1 MNLLMVEARMRGPFR
16 RPVPRR
22 ALFSRRALRS
32 AGIAVAC
39 ALAATVTAACGS
51 SSSGSSAAGGTI
63 TVTYWTEGTQA
74 ESTYIDTQFDKT
86 HPGIK
91 AVGQHISSADE
102 STAKEIAAI
111 KTGTEP
117 NVVIGQDPSA
127 LPLLAESG
135 KIVNLTSALKTQT
148 AELYPGIRS
157 ALFYQGKELGI
168 ALGGVGDYVLFYNKK
183 DFAAA
188 GISAPPTTWPQLE
201 ADAVK
206 LSNPAKHQYG
216 IYVPFGT
223 DEWISYDWESVLWSN
238 GGQLVNSAGTK
249 TAFDSPA
256 GVAALTLW
264 ANLVKKDHAAP
275 TTSYAQAGSY
285 DGAPAFASNAVA
297 MIVEGQWAVSEFKNV
312 DYGVAELPAGTSGH
326 SATNIGIGVASVF
339 DHGTAANNAAI
350 TFVQWLS
357 SPAQG
362 AYLTN
367 LSGGLPSGP
376 DQLTYPAVKQEEASQ
391 PTYPVFASQLNT
403 GQTRPTIPAYTA
415 ISLDLATEINAA
427 LTGGISPAAALAQAA
442 SEGNQAIA
450 TGSGS

>member
-1 MNLLMVEARMRGPFR
+1 MHGLSRTAIA
-16 RPVPRR
+16 RR
-22 ALFSRRALRS
+22 AFRLT
-32 AGIAVAC
+32 GIAGAC
-39 ALAATVTAACGS
+39 ALAAAAAACSSSS
-51 SSSGSSAAGGTI
+51 SSSGSAAASSGSPA

-74 ESTYIDTQFDKT
+74 EISYIDTQFDKS

-91 AVGQHISSADE
+91 AVGQYISSADE
-102 STAKEIAAI
+102 STAKEVAAI
-111 KTGTEP
+111 KSGTEP

-135 KIVNLTSALKTQT
+135 KVVDLTSALKTQT

-157 ALFYQGKELGI
+157 ALTYKGQQLGI

-188 GISAPPTTWPQLE
+188 GIAAPPTTWAQLE
-201 ADAVK
+201 TDAVK
-206 LSNPAKHQYG
+206 LTDPAKKQFG
-216 IYVPFGT
+216 IYIPYGT

-238 GGQLVNSAGTK
+238 GGQLVSADGTK

-264 ANLVKKDHAAP
+264 ANLVHKDKAAP
-275 TTSYAQAGSY
+275 ATSYAQAGSF

-297 MIVEGQWAVSEFKNV
+297 MIVEGQWALSEFKNI
-312 DYGVAELPAGTSGH
+312 DYGVAELPAGSSGH
-326 SATNIGIGVASVF
+326 SATGIGIGVASVF

-367 LSGGLPSGP
+367 LSGGLPSAP
-376 DQLTYPAVKQEEASQ
+376 DQLSYAAVKQEEASE
-391 PTYPVFASQLNT
+391 PTYPVFADQLNT
-403 GQTRPTIPAYTA
+403 GQTRPTIPAYTSV
-415 ISLDLATEINAA
+415 SLDLATEINAT
-427 LTGGISPAAALAQAA
+427 LTGGISPAAALAKAA
-442 SEGNQAIA
+442 SAGDQAIA
-450 TGSGS
+450 NGS